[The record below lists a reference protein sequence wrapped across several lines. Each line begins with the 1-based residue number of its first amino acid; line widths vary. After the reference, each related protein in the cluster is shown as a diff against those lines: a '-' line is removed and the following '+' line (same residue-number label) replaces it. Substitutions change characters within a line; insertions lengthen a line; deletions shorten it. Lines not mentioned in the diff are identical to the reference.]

1 MDEIDGMNN
10 GDKGGIMALIKLIRQ
25 KKTKRQKLENKTMNP
40 IICIGGYN
48 TDKKIREL
56 MNVCN
61 VFELPAPTPIQLHKL
76 LEHKL
81 PNYSIFEPIVIQNAI
96 QYIDGDL
103 RKLDFVMDYAI
114 KKPEKMNKLERLFE
128 KKSYNEDAKK
138 ITHHLLNHSCSF
150 DTHSLIMNETERT
163 IVSLLWH
170 ENVIDM
176 LESKEKEQALPL
188 YLELLDN
195 VCYADYVDR
204 ITFQSQIWQFNEMS
218 SLMKTFHNN
227 QIYHEA
233 FPENKN
239 KYQPNEVRF
248 TKVLTKYSTEY
259 NNMLFLYN
267 LCETLSVDKKDLLC
281 MFEELRMFK
290 NVPNIYKND
299 TLLQIEKWFEDYEIS
314 KLEIRRIYRYLDK
327 NEKKEIVDD
336 TILDDA
342 IDDKSD

>member
-1 MDEIDGMNN
+1 
-10 GDKGGIMALIKLIRQ
+10 
-25 KKTKRQKLENKTMNP
+25 
-40 IICIGGYN
+40 
-48 TDKKIREL
+48 
-56 MNVCN
+56 
-61 VFELPAPTPIQLHKL
+61 
-76 LEHKL
+76 
-81 PNYSIFEPIVIQNAI
+81 
-96 QYIDGDL
+96 
-103 RKLDFVMDYAI
+103 
-114 KKPEKMNKLERLFE
+114 
-128 KKSYNEDAKK
+128 
-138 ITHHLLNHSCSF
+138 
-150 DTHSLIMNETERT
+150 MNETERT

-195 VCYADYVDR
+195 ICYADYVDR

-227 QIYHEA
+227 QIYHEE
-233 FPENKN
+233 FPENKDQ
-239 KYQPNEVRF
+239 YQPNEVRF